1 MTNGTQK
8 LYQRVAESLA
18 AAITAGQY
26 AVGTRLPAERDLAVE
41 FDVSRPTI
49 REAMI
54 ALEMR
59 GMVEAKNKSGVYV
72 IGNKTGD
79 GRLGELDVGAFELIE
94 ARTMIEGEAAALA
107 AVAIDDATLA
117 TLRELLEAMTI
128 EADQR
133 GKVDVDREFHL
144 LIAAASGNSL
154 VRSMIESLWDIR
166 ESSPM
171 CVHMFAQARR
181 NGIAPRVEEHRT
193 IVDALSARDSKAAR
207 HAMRGHLMR
216 VTEDLL
222 EATRLELIQRVEADY
237 DARRSHVTQRAWA

>member
-8 LYQRVAESLA
+8 LYQRVAETLA
-18 AAITAGQY
+18 SAIAAGKY
-26 AVGTRLPAERDLAVE
+26 EVGSRLPAERDLAIE

-59 GMVEAKNKSGVYV
+59 GIVEARNKSGIYV
-72 IGNKTGD
+72 IDSKSDDERIT
-79 GRLGELDVGAFELIE
+79 ELDVGAFELIE

-107 AVAIDDATLA
+107 AVAIDDAA
-117 TLRELLEAMTI
+117 IERLRQMLGAMSL

-133 GKVDVDREFHL
+133 GKVDVDREFHI
-144 LIAAASGNSL
+144 LIATAGGNGL
-154 VRSMIESLWDIR
+154 IRSMIESLWDIR
-166 ESSPM
+166 ENSPM

-181 NGIAPRVEEHRT
+181 NGVAPRVEEHRA
-193 IVDALSARDSKAAR
+193 IVDALAARDSKAAR
-207 HAMRGHLMR
+207 NAMRRHLMQ

-222 EATRLELIQRVEADY
+222 EATKLESIQRVEADY
-237 DARRSHVTQRAWA
+237 DARRSHVASRASA

>member
-193 IVDALSARDSKAAR
+193 IVDALAARDSKAAR